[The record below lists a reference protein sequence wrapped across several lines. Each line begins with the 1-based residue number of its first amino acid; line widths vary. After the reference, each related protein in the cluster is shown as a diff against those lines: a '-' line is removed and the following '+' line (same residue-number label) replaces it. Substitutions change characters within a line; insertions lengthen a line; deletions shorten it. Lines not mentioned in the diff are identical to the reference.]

1 MILFSC
7 TLFGTCVTAEKVLK
21 ELMQPIH
28 DRLDSMQR
36 FASDVKPSLQYNIVP
51 ITDPF
56 GPAVT
61 DSQLECIVVSTET
74 VRGANS
80 INVKRAEEVNSYSL
94 NCMQINIF
102 TLSYSFVYNVALK
115 VFFLCILC
123 TSLCSCFAVFYIVI
137 TRV

>member
-1 MILFSC
+1 M
-7 TLFGTCVTAEKVLK
+7 LFGTCVTAEKVLK

-28 DRLDSMQR
+28 DRLDSVQR

-102 TLSYSFVYNVALK
+102 YSVLFFCVQCCIK
-115 VFFLCILC
+115 SFFLCILC

-137 TRV
+137 TQV